1 MKAMT
6 GADTTRNPARFYSVW
21 RRACL
26 GLLLALI
33 SLGAGGEEFK
43 FPAPGLKDTCPVC
56 GMFVSRYP
64 DWVATVL
71 YQDDHAHHFDGPKD
85 LFKYLQDL
93 DK

>member
-1 MKAMT
+1 
-6 GADTTRNPARFYSVW
+6 
-21 RRACL
+21 
-26 GLLLALI
+26 
-33 SLGAGGEEFK
+33 
-43 FPAPGLKDTCPVC
+43 
-56 GMFVSRYP
+56 MFVSRYP